1 MLFVIKRE
9 LPGSFACFR
18 HTATNTDHLVK
29 GPSSPSSHDYPWYW
43 NVSHLCTLLVQLAAV
58 DAIRLCGAVLLA
70 DHKFV
75 FFIGAMYWTVHL
87 EGGPRRV
94 NHAAVVV
101 DYKIYS
107 FGGYCTGDSYRRR
120 RPMDV
125 HVLNTCNFRW
135 SALPVPKQNDP
146 QSSCVPY
153 QRYGHTAVAY
163 GSNIFVWGGRNDE
176 AACNVLFCFDTS
188 KLL

>member
-1 MLFVIKRE
+1 MRRCE
-9 LPGSFACFR
+9 
-18 HTATNTDHLVK
+18 
-29 GPSSPSSHDYPWYW
+29 
-43 NVSHLCTLLVQLAAV
+43 
-58 DAIRLCGAVLLA
+58 AVLLA
-70 DHKFV
+70 HYKFFSFV
-75 FFIGAMYWTVHL
+75 GAMYWTVHL

-101 DYKIYS
+101 EDKIYS